1 MPVVCDAWQILNGE
15 VEPKDNAVVIGGGL
29 VGMETADYLCG
40 KGIKNITLVEMLAKM
55 PVAPISAHGVMLHRR
70 LKAAGARLMFNTRVK
85 KIEEGV
91 VHVSSGG
98 EDGKIEPSAQV
109 IVAVGVTPRQT
120 LKEMLE
126 REHIR
131 HFIVGDVKEPRRII
145 EATEEG
151 AAAAWAI

>member
-1 MPVVCDAWQILNGE
+1 MPIVCDAWQILNGE
-15 VEPKDNAVVIGGGL
+15 VTPKDNSVVIGGGL
-29 VGMETADYLCG
+29 VGMETADYLCA
-40 KGIKNITLVEMLAKM
+40 KGVKNVTLVEMLAKM

-85 KIEEGV
+85 RIDNGV
-91 VHVSSGG
+91 VHVSTGG
-98 EDGKIEPSAQV
+98 EDSKIEPAAQV

-120 LKEMLE
+120 LKAMLE

-131 HFIVGDVKEPRRII
+131 HFIIGDAEEPRRII